1 MKWFISISLIAVIIL
16 SCSLKEVIDLAT
28 NKDELKPPKWDMKFD
43 VPLIEKTEN
52 LNKYFTV
59 PNVVGASISMPP
71 VTMFMY
77 LPGSTA
83 LNNLPVIPGLLD
95 SQDIQ
100 PTAISQPISIDLN
113 EDGSNDVTVE
123 SLSSSTGFVSITI
136 SMTKDGVK
144 TPMLP
149 GDISLTAIEIEA
161 VNYVFAQP
169 EKATSDGKL
178 VFKTKTFL
186 SDNASPIRPDNTG
199 DPNQID
205 VSIKPDVIKF
215 NTLNKTSLL
224 DGKDL
229 SNPFVLATTLLA
241 INDSG
246 TVGQYGFDFDVIF
259 SFGTDFKI
267 KGVVN
272 QETSLFKIE
281 NQTVPL
287 TESQNFIS
295 TFIIKLQ
302 TENHLPIEISIQNSS
317 FSNSGFTIPIVEI
330 FEDDTTTDIISVPL
344 GYKST
349 KLTTTDS
356 IFNKGSLGLN
366 LDLVIPKGA
375 QLQITDNMYIQFIMG
390 LSAEGQIDLQYY

>member
-1 MKWFISISLIAVIIL
+1 MKWFLSISLISVILL
-16 SCSLKEVIDLAT
+16 SCSLKEVIDLAA
-28 NKDELKPPKWDMKFD
+28 NKDQLKPPKWDMKFD

-95 SQDIQ
+95 SQDIE
-100 PTAISQPISIDLN
+100 PTAISQPILIDLN
-113 EDGSNDVTVE
+113 EDGTNDVTVE

-144 TPMLP
+144 APMLP
-149 GDISLTAIEIEA
+149 GDISLTSIEIEA

-169 EKATSDGKL
+169 EKATADGKL
-178 VFKTKTFL
+178 VFKTKNFL
-186 SDNASPIRPDNTG
+186 SDSLTPIRPDNTG
-199 DPNQID
+199 DVNQID
-205 VSIKPDVIKF
+205 VSIRPDFIKF

-229 SNPFVLATTLLA
+229 SNPLVLATTLLA

-246 TVGQYGFDFDVIF
+246 TVGQYGFDFDVVF
-259 SFGTDFKI
+259 SVGTDFKI
-267 KGVVN
+267 EGVVN
-272 QETSLFKIE
+272 EETSLFKIE

-302 TENHLPIEISIQNSS
+302 TENRLPIEISIQNSS

-330 FEDDTTTDIISVPL
+330 FEDDTTSDIISVPL

-366 LDLVIPKGA
+366 LDLVIPQGA

>member
-1 MKWFISISLIAVIIL
+1 MKWFLSISLISVILL
-16 SCSLKEVIDLAT
+16 SCSLKEVIDLAA
-28 NKDELKPPKWDMKFD
+28 NKDQLKPPKWDMKFD

-95 SQDIQ
+95 SQDIE
-100 PTAISQPISIDLN
+100 PTAISQPILIDLN
-113 EDGSNDVTVE
+113 EDGTNDVTVE

-144 TPMLP
+144 APMLP
-149 GDISLTAIEIEA
+149 GDISLTSIEIEA

-169 EKATSDGKL
+169 EKATADGKL
-178 VFKTKTFL
+178 VFKTKNFL
-186 SDNASPIRPDNTG
+186 SDSLTPIRPDNTG
-199 DPNQID
+199 DVNQID
-205 VSIKPDVIKF
+205 VSIRPDFIKF

-229 SNPFVLATTLLA
+229 SNPLVLATTLLA

-246 TVGQYGFDFDVIF
+246 TVGQYGFDFDVVF

-267 KGVVN
+267 EGVVN
-272 QETSLFKIE
+272 EETSLFKIE

-302 TENHLPIEISIQNSS
+302 TENRLPIEISIQNSS

-330 FEDDTTTDIISVPL
+330 FEDDTTSDIISVPL

-366 LDLVIPKGA
+366 LDLVIPQGA